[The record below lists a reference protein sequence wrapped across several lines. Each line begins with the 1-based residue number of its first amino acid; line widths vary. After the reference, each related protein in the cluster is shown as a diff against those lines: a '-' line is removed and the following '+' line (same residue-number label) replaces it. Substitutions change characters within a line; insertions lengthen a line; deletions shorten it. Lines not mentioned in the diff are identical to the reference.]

1 MGKRTKSTASEIDT
15 LDILRT
21 KLAAAE
27 AKESAKRQK
36 KQARKSSGKD
46 RAKANSKA
54 KDAAVN
60 ELESGEDSEN
70 RDLADDDVASGR
82 RTILV
87 KYAVL
92 SSGLCCSS
100 WQPTYLFNSWS
111 DPSLFHLTDTLLTK
125 IEDSETFR
133 QAFGFIRSGNANASQ
148 GKKAY
153 EHYAN
158 LAAQVF
164 HNHDSPNEWRGT
176 DIKELRTVVK
186 NRITKY
192 VSLYSGLLYL
202 HGVCLA

>member
-1 MGKRTKSTASEIDT
+1 MGKRTKSAASEIDT

-54 KDAAVN
+54 VN
-60 ELESGEDSEN
+60 ELGSGEDSEN
-70 RDLADDDVASGR
+70 RDLALADDDVASGR

-111 DPSLFHLTDTLLTK
+111 DPSQFHLTDTLLTK
-125 IEDSETFR
+125 IEDSETFH
-133 QAFGFIRSGNANASQ
+133 QAFGFVRSSNANA
-148 GKKAY
+148 KERKPM
-153 EHYAN
+153 N
-158 LAAQVF
+158 TMQVSRPKSF
-164 HNHDSPNEWRGT
+164 MIMTPLLSGMAPT
-176 DIKELRTVVK
+176 LR
-186 NRITKY
+186 
-192 VSLYSGLLYL
+192 S
-202 HGVCLA
+202 

>member
-1 MGKRTKSTASEIDT
+1 MKSAASEIDT

-46 RAKANSKA
+46 CAKANSKA
-54 KDAAVN
+54 VN
-60 ELESGEDSEN
+60 ELGSGEDLEN
-70 RDLADDDVASGR
+70 RDLALADDDVASGR

-87 KYAVL
+87 KYTVL

-111 DPSLFHLTDTLLTK
+111 DPSQFHLTDTLLTK
-125 IEDSETFR
+125 MEDSETFH
-133 QAFGFIRSGNANASQ
+133 QAFGFVRSGNANASQ

-153 EHYAN
+153 EHYAS
-158 LAAQVF
+158 LAAKVF
-164 HNHDSPNEWRGT
+164 RDHDSPNEWRGT

-186 NRITKY
+186 NRVTKY
-192 VSLYSGLLYL
+192 ISLYSGLLYL